1 MTNDQSFSA
10 EDITHDLNTQLL
22 ARRVV
27 YYERVA
33 STNDIAKQLAD
44 AGEPEGTL
52 VTADEQTAGRGRMG
66 RTWTAPPR
74 SSILMSLILRPRTL
88 APHQIARVT
97 MAVAL
102 GACEGIHTATGLDAR
117 IKWPNDIL
125 LRGKKCT
132 GILAEAS
139 TVGERV
145 EYVIVGLGLNVNFA
159 AASVADI
166 PPGATTIADELGKPP
181 SRVPLAQAVLRAIE
195 RYYLRLC
202 AGENLRAEWSAR
214 MATLGQPVRAQT
226 PWGIDEG
233 IAESVDDDGALLL
246 RRADQSLVRLVAGDV
261 TLSPR
266 A

>member
-10 EDITHDLNTQLL
+10 EDITRDLNTQLL
-22 ARRVV
+22 ARHVV
-27 YYERVA
+27 YYERVV

-44 AGEPEGTL
+44 AGEPEGTS
-52 VTADEQTAGRGRMG
+52 VFADEQAAGRGRMG

-74 SSILMSLILRPRTL
+74 SSVLMSLILRPRTL
-88 APHQIARVT
+88 APHQLARVT
-97 MAVAL
+97 MAAAL
-102 GACEGIHTATGLDAR
+102 GACEGVRAATGLDTR
-117 IKWPNDIL
+117 IKWHNDIL
-125 LRGKKCT
+125 LRGKKCA
-132 GILAEAS
+132 GILAES
-139 TVGERV
+139 EIVGDQV

-166 PPGATTIADELGKPP
+166 PPDATTIADELGKPTP
-181 SRVPLAQAVLRAIE
+181 RVLLAQAVLRAIE

-214 MATLGQPVRAQT
+214 MVTLGQPVRAQT